1 METKTSERHIVS
13 DPAICHG
20 EPTFRGTRI
29 LVADVLE
36 QVESGM
42 AYGAI
47 SEEWRYEIDRDAIAK
62 SMFAWHVRRPPL
74 MRQSWFRSR

>member
-1 METKTSERHIVS
+1 METTTSAQHITS
-13 DPAICHG
+13 DPAIRHS

-42 AYGAI
+42 AYEAI
-47 SEEWRYEIDRDAIAK
+47 LEGWRYALTRDAIAK
-62 SMFAWHVRRPPL
+62 NLSAWHARRWSL

>member
-1 METKTSERHIVS
+1 METTTLGRYIVA

-42 AYGAI
+42 AWEAI
-47 SEEWRYEIDRDAIAK
+47 IEEWRYAVTSDAIAK
-62 SMFAWHVRRPPL
+62 SLSAWHVRRPLL